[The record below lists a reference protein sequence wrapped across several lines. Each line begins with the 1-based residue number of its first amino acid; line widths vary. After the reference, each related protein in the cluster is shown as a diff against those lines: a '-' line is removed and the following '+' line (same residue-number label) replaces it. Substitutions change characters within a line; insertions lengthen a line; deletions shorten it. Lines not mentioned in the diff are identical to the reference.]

1 MIISRVSIGEA
12 RRRRLVGLGAQTTG
26 RVVRSGWLCF
36 FVSLQSCE
44 HTGRTT
50 ISLSEPVCFFLV
62 ENGLFKLCNSS
73 FCSRSKL
80 KYRGCVKKRRLDRHC
95 EVSSCFCLFGC
106 TLAVVSPF
114 LTYSVVFLPV
124 GKLLCPISI
133 VRKVNFIVTDALEWL
148 TFSRVPQLPLTRRPG
163 PQLHQDG
170 VSRGRRIGGRRRER
184 SSQVNSTTFSLH
196 SPRGVPIS
204 AH

>member
-12 RRRRLVGLGAQTTG
+12 RRRWLVGLGAQTTG
-26 RVVRSGWLCF
+26 RVVRSGWLCI
-36 FVSLQSCE
+36 FVSLQSGE
-44 HTGRTT
+44 HTGHAT
-50 ISLSEPVCFFLV
+50 ISLSEPLCFFLV
-62 ENGLFKLCNSS
+62 ENDLFKLCNSS

-114 LTYSVVFLPV
+114 STYSVKIFCV
-124 GKLLCPISI
+124 GKLLCPVSFM
-133 VRKVNFIVTDALEWL
+133 RKVNCVVTDVLEWL

-163 PQLHQDG
+163 LQVCRDG
-170 VSRGRRIGGRRRER
+170 VSQDRWETEGAVVAGEFDYFF
-184 SSQVNSTTFSLH
+184 T
-196 SPRGVPIS
+196 
-204 AH
+204 

>member
-1 MIISRVSIGEA
+1 MIISRVPIGEA
-12 RRRRLVGLGAQTTG
+12 RWLVGLGAQTTG
-26 RVVRSGWLCF
+26 RVVRSGWLCI
-36 FVSLQSCE
+36 FVSLQSGE
-44 HTGRTT
+44 HTGHAT
-50 ISLSEPVCFFLV
+50 ISLSEPLCFFLV
-62 ENGLFKLCNSS
+62 ENSLFKHCNSS

-80 KYRGCVKKRRLDRHC
+80 KYRGRVGKRRVDRRR
-95 EVSSCFCLFGC
+95 EVSSCFCLVGC
-106 TLAVVSPF
+106 NLTVVSSF

-133 VRKVNFIVTDALEWL
+133 VRKVNFFVTDALEWL